1 MDTYKVKTSLMQF
14 EVKNNKLVV
23 ITGDTILKYS
33 LKDNGQVAK
42 EGEYQV
48 KSSKYQ
54 SISAGF
60 FVDKW
65 NKNEFIT
72 LSRDEF
78 CDIDSGIVCIVVGI
92 AVAIAAI
99 Y

>member
-1 MDTYKVKTSLMQF
+1 MLINETK
-14 EVKNNKLVV
+14 KL
-23 ITGDTILKYS
+23 
-33 LKDNGQVAK
+33 
-42 EGEYQV
+42 
-48 KSSKYQ
+48 
-54 SISAGF
+54 
-60 FVDKW
+60 W

-99 Y
+99 LGLGTYNGYSNIKGKKII